1 MVCPEFI
8 YFDMGNVL
16 IDFSHEKM
24 AEQMAQVV
32 GIEPQLAWR
41 ILFEDKRGLEWA
53 YERGEL
59 KREQFY
65 ARFCE
70 AAGASADTATLDRDT
85 LDTAGSDIFAI
96 NAPMC
101 GLASQLAAAGYSL
114 GVCSNTTLSHWGHC
128 VSHYRVLSTAFAVH
142 ALSFQVGAI
151 KPDPAFYQAATKLT
165 GASPNRIFFADDRP
179 ENLAAAKN
187 AGWDAVLYE
196 SASQINQALRERGVK
211 FNY

>member
-1 MVCPEFI
+1 MRPEFI

-16 IDFSHEKM
+16 IHFSHEKM

-59 KREQFY
+59 QREQFY

-70 AAGASADTATLDRDT
+70 AAGASADSDV

-96 NAPMC
+96 NAPTC
-101 GLASQLAAAGYSL
+101 GLASQLASAGYRL
-114 GVCSNTTLSHWGHC
+114 GICSNTTLSHWGHC
-128 VSHYRVLSTAFAVH
+128 VSHYRVLATAFTVY
-142 ALSFQVGAI
+142 ALSFELGAI
-151 KPDPAFYQAATKLT
+151 KPDPVFYRAAAKLT
-165 GASPNRIFFADDRP
+165 GASPDRIFFADDRP
-179 ENLAAAKN
+179 ENVAAAKS
-187 AGWDAVLYE
+187 AGWDAVVYE
-196 SASQINQALRERGVK
+196 SAAQINEALRVRGVIS
-211 FNY
+211 NC